1 MSSPSINF
9 KDKAKE
15 IDLYFDFLKKV
26 VVNEA
31 SLTLPRKGNPSAVP
45 FDAELQKILKAN
57 AIILLYN
64 LIESSIRSGLVYIY
78 DSIATEGVNYR
89 HLRKELQ
96 VLWLENWIKPDPTRS
111 FDASTKKIYALI
123 ERILAAEVASFDTDL
138 IPIRGN
144 LDAMQI
150 RKLSEKYGFSART
163 RAYTHGGDLLVLIKN
178 GRNDL
183 AHGIKSFT
191 EYGRDLTFDGLMDM
205 KSQVEKYIREI
216 LKNMERYVKG
226 RKFQGSSRT
235 KKIV

>member
-9 KDKAKE
+9 RDKAKE

-26 VVNEA
+26 VVSGA
-31 SLTLPRKGNPSAVP
+31 SLNLPTKGNPKTVP

-64 LIESSIRSGLVYIY
+64 LIESSIRNGLAYIY
-78 DSIATEGVNYR
+78 DSIANEGINYW

-96 VLWLENWIKPDPTRS
+96 FLWLENWIKPDPNRS
-111 FDASTKKIYALI
+111 FDASTQKIHDII
-123 ERILAAEVASFDTDL
+123 ERILAAEVASFDIDL
-138 IPIRGN
+138 VPIRGT
-144 LDAMQI
+144 LDAMRI
-150 RKLSEKYGFSART
+150 RTLSKKYGFSAKTKRAT
-163 RAYTHGGDLLVLIKN
+163 RGGDLLVKIKN

-205 KSQVEKYIREI
+205 KLQVEKYIRDI
-216 LKNMERYVKG
+216 LKNMEKYVKDRG
-226 RKFQGSSRT
+226 FKGPSKS
-235 KKIV
+235 KKVI